1 MNELICFFVGL
12 MSGGCVGVTIMC
24 CLQLKRITECE
35 MIVSAAQTEVERL
48 KQVLNNVRVG

>member
-1 MNELICFFVGL
+1 MSELAWFLVGL

-24 CLQLKRITECE
+24 CLQLKRATECE

-48 KQVLNNVRVG
+48 KQELNNVRVG